1 MYVDRGVPGQVAA
14 LAVRLMSQP
23 EGWGSD
29 MRIESSVTSIS
40 WIPSEAIAGVT
51 RLPFD
56 LGVTHYDDPPPDEW
70 KNLDAVVGP
79 EGARFAN
86 NLRAWI
92 EVEDGRIVAQGQSG
106 GGRVSN
112 TLFRLGGMRV
122 LVEAVGYPEL
132 RPEPVA
138 GEDFV
143 RFTQTAGGR
152 PGMPSPRLVK
162 EAPFVKTQGPAVW
175 TTLALTLYADGSTGY
190 ELVGASPFPRHWIYD
205 SGGALAGKSALIDFK
220 TWYRTATVAH
230 SPWHGQDRA
239 VPAAEAETPLERRL
253 SLAIMRG
260 GSPPAPA
267 KVKAGTTIM
276 AEGEAADDIVLL
288 LDGMVEV
295 EAGGTVLAELGP
307 GAVLGE
313 RASLEQGRRTATVRA
328 LTGCRIV
335 SYRAADLP
343 PDDLRELAAG
353 HHRED
358 QR

>member
-1 MYVDRGVPGQVAA
+1 
-14 LAVRLMSQP
+14 
-23 EGWGSD
+23 

-70 KNLDAVVGP
+70 KDLDAVVGP

-86 NLRAWI
+86 NLRAWV
-92 EVEDGRIVAQGQSG
+92 EVEDGRIVAHGQGG

-112 TLFRLGGMRV
+112 TLVRLGGMRV
-122 LVEAVGYPEL
+122 LVVAVGYPEL
-132 RPEPVA
+132 RPEPVVVV
-138 GEDFV
+138 DFV
-143 RFTQTAGGR
+143 RVTQTAGGQ
-152 PGMPSPRLVK
+152 PGLAGPRLVK
-162 EAPFVKTQGPAVW
+162 EAPFVRIQGPAVW
-175 TTLALTLYADGSTGY
+175 TTLALTIYADGSTGY

-205 SGGALAGKSALIDFK
+205 DNGALVGKSALIDFK

-230 SPWHGQDRA
+230 SPWHGQDRE

-276 AEGEAADDIVLL
+276 AEGEAADDIVLV

-295 EAGGTVLAELGP
+295 EAGGTVLATLGP

-328 LTGCRIV
+328 LTDGRIV

-343 PDDLRELAAG
+343 PDDLRALAAG

-358 QR
+358 RR

>member
-1 MYVDRGVPGQVAA
+1 
-14 LAVRLMSQP
+14 
-23 EGWGSD
+23 

-70 KNLDAVVGP
+70 KDLDAVVGP
-79 EGARFAN
+79 DGARFAN
-86 NLRAWI
+86 NLRAWV
-92 EVEDGRIVAQGQSG
+92 EVEDGRIVAHGQGG
-106 GGRVSN
+106 GGRISN
-112 TLFRLGGMRV
+112 TLVRLGGMRV
-122 LVEAVGYPEL
+122 LVVAVGYPDL

-138 GEDFV
+138 GDDFV
-143 RFTQTAGGR
+143 RFTQTAGGQ
-152 PGMPSPRLVK
+152 PGLAGPRLVK
-162 EAPFVKTQGPAVW
+162 EAPFVRIQGPAAW
-175 TTLALTLYADGSTGY
+175 TTLALTIYADGSTGY
-190 ELVGASPFPRHWIYD
+190 ELVGASSFPRHWIYD
-205 SGGALAGKSALIDFK
+205 DNGALAGKSALIDFR

-239 VPAAEAETPLERRL
+239 MPAAEAETALERRL

-260 GSPPAPA
+260 GAPPAPA

-276 AEGEAADDIVLL
+276 AEGDAADGIVLL

-295 EAGGTVLAELGP
+295 AAGGTVLAELGP
-307 GAVLGE
+307 GSVLGE

-328 LTGCRIV
+328 LTDCRIV
-335 SYRAADLP
+335 SYWAADLP
-343 PDDLRELAAG
+343 PGDLRELAAG

>member
-1 MYVDRGVPGQVAA
+1 
-14 LAVRLMSQP
+14 
-23 EGWGSD
+23 

-56 LGVTHYDDPPPDEW
+56 LGVSHYDDPPPDEW
-70 KNLDAVVGP
+70 KDLDAVVGP

-86 NLRAWI
+86 DLRAWV
-92 EVEDGRIVAQGQSG
+92 EVEDGRIVAHGQGG
-106 GGRVSN
+106 GGRISN
-112 TLFRLGGMRV
+112 TLFRLGGMRI

-132 RPEPVA
+132 RPEPAV

-143 RFTQTAGGR
+143 RFAQTAGGR
-152 PGMPSPRLVK
+152 AGMPAPRLIK

-175 TTLALTLYADGSTGY
+175 TTLALTIYADGSTGY

-205 SGGALAGKSALIDFK
+205 SGGTLAGKSALIDFK
-220 TWYRTATVAH
+220 TWYRTATLAR
-230 SPWHGQDRA
+230 SPWHGHDHA
-239 VPAAEAETPLERRL
+239 VPATEAETPLERRL
-253 SLAIMRG
+253 SLAVMRGG

-267 KVKAGTTIM
+267 KVKAGVTILT
-276 AEGEAADDIVLL
+276 EGEAADDIVLL

-295 EAGGTVLAELGP
+295 EAGGAVLANLGP

-313 RASLEQGRRTATVRA
+313 RAALEQGRRTATVRA
-328 LTGCRIV
+328 LTDCRIV

-358 QR
+358 RQ

>member
-1 MYVDRGVPGQVAA
+1 
-14 LAVRLMSQP
+14 
-23 EGWGSD
+23 

-70 KNLDAVVGP
+70 KDLDAVVGP

-86 NLRAWI
+86 DLRAWV
-92 EVEDGRIVAQGQSG
+92 EVEDGRIVAHGQGGS
-106 GGRVSN
+106 GRVSN

-132 RPEPVA
+132 RPEPVV
-138 GEDFV
+138 GDDFV

-152 PGMPSPRLVK
+152 AGMPAPRLVK

-175 TTLALTLYADGSTGY
+175 TTLALTIYADGSTGH
-190 ELVGASPFPRHWIYD
+190 ELVGSSSFPRHWIYD

-220 TWYRTATVAH
+220 TWYRTATLAR
-230 SPWHGQDRA
+230 SPWHGQDHA
-239 VPAAEAETPLERRL
+239 VPATEAETPLERRL

-260 GSPPAPA
+260 GAAPVAA
-267 KVKAGTTIM
+267 KVKTGATIL

-295 EAGGTVLAELGP
+295 EAGGTVLAQLGP

-328 LTGCRIV
+328 LTDCRIV

-358 QR
+358 RR

>member
-276 AEGEAADDIVLL
+276 AEGEAADDIVLV

-295 EAGGTVLAELGP
+295 EADGTVLAELGP

-313 RASLEQGRRTATVRA
+313 RASLEEGRRTATVRA
-328 LTGCRIV
+328 LTDCRIV
-335 SYRAADLP
+335 SYGAADLP

>member
-1 MYVDRGVPGQVAA
+1 
-14 LAVRLMSQP
+14 
-23 EGWGSD
+23 

-56 LGVTHYDDPPPDEW
+56 LGVAHYDDPPPDEW
-70 KNLDAVVGP
+70 KDLDAVVGP

-86 NLRAWI
+86 NLRGWV
-92 EVEDGRIVAQGQSG
+92 EVEDGRIVAHGQGG

-138 GEDFV
+138 GDDFV

-152 PGMPSPRLVK
+152 AGMPAPRLVK
-162 EAPFVKTQGPAVW
+162 ETPFVKTQGPAVW
-175 TTLALTLYADGSTGY
+175 TTLALTIYADGSTGH

-205 SGGALAGKSALIDFK
+205 SGGALAGKSALIDFR
-220 TWYRTATVAH
+220 TWYRTATLAR
-230 SPWHGQDRA
+230 SPWHGQERA
-239 VPAAEAETPLERRL
+239 VPATGAETPLERRL
-253 SLAIMRG
+253 SRAVMRG
-260 GSPPAPA
+260 GAAPAPA
-267 KVKAGTTIM
+267 KVKAGATILG
-276 AEGEAADDIVLL
+276 EGEAADDIVLL

-295 EAGGTVLAELGP
+295 EAGGAVLAELGP
-307 GAVLGE
+307 GSVLGE

-328 LTGCRIV
+328 LTDCRIV
-335 SYRAADLP
+335 SYHAADLP

-358 QR
+358 QQ

>member
-1 MYVDRGVPGQVAA
+1 
-14 LAVRLMSQP
+14 
-23 EGWGSD
+23 

-70 KNLDAVVGP
+70 KNLDSVVGP

-92 EVEDGRIVAQGQSG
+92 DVEDGRVAGYGQGG
-106 GGRVSN
+106 GGRVSD
-112 TLFRLGGMRV
+112 TLFRLRGMRV
-122 LVEAVGYPEL
+122 LVEAVGYPDL

-138 GEDFV
+138 GDDFV
-143 RFTQTAGGR
+143 RFTQTCGGR
-152 PGMPSPRLVK
+152 PGMPAPRLVK
-162 EAPFVKTQGPAVW
+162 DAPFVKIEGPAVW
-175 TTLALTLYADGSTGY
+175 TTLALTLYTDGSTGY

-205 SGGALAGKSALIDFK
+205 ASGALAGKSALIDFR

-230 SPWHGQDRA
+230 SPWRGEEHA

-260 GSPPAPA
+260 GAQPRPA
-267 KVKAGTTIM
+267 KVRAGATIL
-276 AEGEAADDIVLL
+276 AEGEAADEVVLV

-328 LTGCRIV
+328 RTDCRIV
-335 SYRAADLP
+335 SYAAVDLP
-343 PDDLRELAAG
+343 PEDLRELAAG
-353 HHRED
+353 HHRENP
-358 QR
+358 RH